1 MTVQPTT
8 LCPGCFVRPKSVPV
22 CECGWS
28 QAETRSGL
36 FLAPG
41 TILGGSYIVGRALG
55 RGGFGITYL
64 GFDTNL
70 EVRVAIKEFL
80 PNVFAERTSGS
91 GEVRPLDGLA
101 GSFDYGLDRFLGEA
115 QTLAKFQE
123 HPNIVTVVNFFRAN
137 GTGYLVMTYI
147 EGITLMRRLEQAD
160 GRIAVDEA
168 LGILRGVLEALRD
181 VHRVG
186 LLHRDISPDNIF
198 LTSHGQVKLMDFGAA
213 RYAVGERTQNLTILL
228 KSGFAPEEQYRTN
241 GKQGAWTDMYAVG
254 ATLYR
259 ALTGVT
265 PPPSIDRLREDELIP
280 LSRFNL
286 TLPPGLEAALGR
298 SLAVLAENRVR
309 SADELLALLPRPA
322 SGLSPTLPVI
332 ERLVP
337 IEVRGK
343 PRTRKRWIAASALF
357 LLTSAGLG
365 AGWGYREYDL
375 GRDLRISRNRVD
387 ELSSRQER
395 MLRNPERQ
403 VAVSNLEVYNADEN
417 DKRLGT
423 TIDELLNQ
431 FERSQVRYFSWRMKL
446 INNWKGVKSLNG
458 EFKVKIYAPGG
469 TLLKAASGPTDASSK
484 KSINIDDSETISG
497 GFGSKTTWLTATGTY
512 RVEFWVDDVQIAFRQ
527 ITVKETELFKSPF
540 IVPQTPAQEP
550 KK

>member
-8 LCPGCFVRPKSVPV
+8 LCPGCFVRPKSAAV

-28 QAETRSGL
+28 QAEPRSGL
-36 FLAPG
+36 FLTPG
-41 TILGGSYIVGRALG
+41 TILGGSYIVGRVLG

-80 PNVFAERTSGS
+80 PNVFAERTSGG

-101 GSFDYGLDRFLGEA
+101 GNFDYGLDRFLGEA

-160 GRIAVDEA
+160 GRISVDET
-168 LGILRGVLEALRD
+168 LGVLRGVLEALRD

-198 LTSHGQVKLMDFGAA
+198 ITSHGQVKLMDFGAA

-241 GKQGAWTDMYAVG
+241 GRQGAWTDMYAVG
-254 ATLYR
+254 ATVYR

-265 PPPSIDRLREDELIP
+265 PPPSIDRLREDDLIP

-286 TLPPGLEAALGR
+286 TLPPSLEAALGR
-298 SLAVLAENRVR
+298 ALAVLAENRVR

-322 SGLSPTLPVI
+322 DGLSPTLPVL
-332 ERLVP
+332 ERIVP
-337 IEVRGK
+337 VEIRGK
-343 PRTRKRWIAASALF
+343 PRKRWIVASGLF
-357 LLTSAGLG
+357 LLTSAGLA

-375 GRDLRISRNRVD
+375 GRDVRVSRDRAD
-387 ELSSRQER
+387 DLSSRQQR
-395 MLRNPERQ
+395 MLRNLERQ
-403 VAVSNLEVYNADEN
+403 IAVSNLDVYNADEN

-423 TIDELLNQ
+423 AIDDLLGQ
-431 FERSQVRYFSWRMKL
+431 FERSQVRYFSWRLKL
-446 INNWKGVKSLNG
+446 INNWKGVKSLSG
-458 EFKVKIYAPGG
+458 DFKVKIYGPGG
-469 TLLKAASGPTDASSK
+469 TLLKSANGPTDATSK
-484 KSINIDDSETISG
+484 KTINIDDSETISG
-497 GFGSKTTWLTATGTY
+497 GFGSKSTWLTTTGAY
-512 RVEFWVDDVQIAFRQ
+512 KIASRQ

-540 IVPQTPAQEP
+540 SVPGGVPQ
-550 KK
+550 